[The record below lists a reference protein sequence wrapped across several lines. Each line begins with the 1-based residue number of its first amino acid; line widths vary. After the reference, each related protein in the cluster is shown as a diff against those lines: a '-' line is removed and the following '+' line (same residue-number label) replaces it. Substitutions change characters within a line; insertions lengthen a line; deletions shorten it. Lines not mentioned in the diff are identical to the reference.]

1 MGQLSPVFAGIF
13 KAFRLKNTVD
23 IRLSHMA
30 APVQFEKTASH
41 ARASCGF
48 TLIEI
53 MIVVVII
60 GIALALVV
68 PNLFPDERERV
79 RQESERLLTLFERV
93 RDESAMTGK
102 TIAVELKD
110 NTLAFYERDPR
121 SLDVKWL
128 PLETLG
134 TDKLAARPLAKGVVG
149 DITVA
154 SLNNAPNN
162 TEAIPTFQPAG
173 VAAPFSLRL
182 TSDVSVRRIVVNPL
196 GNVSMQ
202 EGAGP

>member
-1 MGQLSPVFAGIF
+1 LSRNDRGYWGLTNVRCYATHQ
-13 KAFRLKNTVD
+13 R
-23 IRLSHMA
+23 RS
-30 APVQFEKTASH
+30 
-41 ARASCGF
+41 RGF

-60 GIALALVV
+60 GIALALIV

-79 RQESERLLTLFERV
+79 RQESERLLTLFERL

-102 TIAVELKD
+102 TIAVELRD

-134 TDKLAARPLAKGVVG
+134 SDKLAARPLARGVVG
-149 DITVA
+149 DIAVA
-154 SLNNAPNN
+154 SLAPPR
-162 TEAIPTFQPAG
+162 TPSSASTADAIAMFQPAG

-182 TSDVSVRRIVVNPL
+182 TSDVSVRRIAVGPL
-196 GNVSMQ
+196 GNVSLV

>member
-1 MGQLSPVFAGIF
+1 MLRTAIGQH
-13 KAFRLKNTVD
+13 RL
-23 IRLSHMA
+23 R
-30 APVQFEKTASH
+30 
-41 ARASCGF
+41 GF

-128 PLETLG
+128 PLEKLG
-134 TDKLAARPLAKGVVG
+134 TDKLAARPLASGVTG
-149 DITVA
+149 DIAVA
-154 SLNNAPNN
+154 SLGQPRTQSSASTADTNAI
-162 TEAIPTFQPAG
+162 ALFQPAG

-182 TSDVSVRRIVVNPL
+182 TSEVSVRRIVVGPL
-196 GNVSMQ
+196 GNVSLVD
-202 EGAGP
+202 GAGP